1 MILLS
6 IFGSIVYSI
15 YQKPESLFN
24 KETQTQLLEVADQ
37 IDKSLDEDFKDIP
50 TSTGSTST
58 GSTSTGT
65 TSNKE

>member
-37 IDKSLDEDFKDIP
+37 IDKSLDEDFKDTIKT

-58 GSTSTGT
+58 GAI
-65 TSNKE
+65 SNKE